1 MTLEEQ
7 KPHDIYLFQDL
18 EADEFA
24 KLMGAFSI
32 EKHPVGSQIL
42 VEGYSVPKLYLLQEG
57 EVKVARDIA
66 GRQITIATFGPPHIF
81 GELGVIDGGPASATV
96 EAVSKVVVLS
106 CERDTFLS
114 ILDESPL
121 IGSIIWK
128 NISFEL
134 CRRLRRTTNQLQDIF
149 SLNQALCDNPQF
161 MEFYKKYGP

>member
-1 MTLEEQ
+1 MTTAEQ
-7 KPHDIYLFQDL
+7 KPHEIYLFKDL

-24 KLMGAFSI
+24 KLMGAFTI

-57 EVKVARDIA
+57 DVKVVRNIA
-66 GRQITIATFGPPHIF
+66 GREITIATFGPPHIF

-96 EAVSKVVVLS
+96 ETVTPVTLME
-106 CERDTFLS
+106 CDRDIFLT

-121 IGSIIWK
+121 IGSIIWR
-128 NISFEL
+128 NIVFEL
-134 CRRLRRTTNQLQDIF
+134 CRRLRRTTDQLQDIF
-149 SLNQALCDNPQF
+149 SLNQALCENPQF